1 MDVDQ
6 LRDGLANTALALRG
20 YNVRNLGRSQE
31 LLQHKLYGPRVAG
44 WLGQGSEIASDL
56 LSRPVDLV
64 DQVTSGQEA
73 SLATY
78 GEAVAMI
85 MAMELAQLEILQ
97 QVFDIDYQQCQLG
110 FGYSLGEI
118 TALVAAGVF
127 TFADALSVPLLLA
140 EDCVA
145 LADDVTLG
153 VLFSR
158 DQTIDREGVDR
169 GLVKINQ
176 QGRGVA
182 GISAELSPNT
192 LLLMGQADSLDRLRD
207 LLCEDRPR
215 QVVLRKNRDRWPPL
229 HSPIMWQRNIP
240 SRAAQTM
247 LTLASGVNAPSFPV
261 LSLVSGGMDY
271 SESNCRELLYRW
283 VDHPQ
288 LLWEA
293 VYETLKLGVET
304 VVHIGPG
311 PNIIPS
317 TYQRLSANVETHNES
332 NLGMRLLSAVAQR
345 PWLQKVL
352 PERTALLRAPVVQH
366 LILEDWLLDQAP
378 VSGTGE

>member
-31 LLQHKLYGPRVAG
+31 LLQHEHYGSRVAG

-97 QVFDIDYQQCQLG
+97 QDFDIDYQQCQLG

-158 DQTIDREGVDR
+158 DQTFDWDGVDR
-169 GLVKINQ
+169 GLVKINLL
-176 QGRGVA
+176 GRGGA

-366 LILEDWLLDQAP
+366 LILEDWLLDQAQ
-378 VSGTGE
+378 VSGTGG

>member
-6 LRDGLANTALALRG
+6 LRDGLGNTALALRG

-31 LLQHKLYGPRVAG
+31 LLEHERYGPRVAR
-44 WLGQGSEIASDL
+44 WLKEGSQIASDL
-56 LSRPVDLV
+56 LSRPVDLAGQV
-64 DQVTSGQEA
+64 DSGRETT
-73 SLATY
+73 LENY
-78 GEAVAMI
+78 GEAVALVMT
-85 MAMELAQLEILQ
+85 MELAQLEILREEFE
-97 QVFDIDYQQCQLG
+97 VDYQQCQLG

-118 TALVAAGVF
+118 TALVAAGVLSLG
-127 TFADALSVPLLLA
+127 DALSVPLLLA

-145 LADDVTLG
+145 LAEDVTLG

-158 DQTIDREGVDR
+158 TETIDRESVDR
-169 GLVKINQ
+169 GLVAINQ
-176 QGRGVA
+176 QGKGVV
-182 GISAELSPNT
+182 GISAELAPNT
-192 LLLMGQADSLDRLRD
+192 LLLMGQADSLERLRD
-207 LLCEDRPR
+207 LLCKEKPR
-215 QVVLRKNRDRWPPL
+215 QVVLRKNKDRWPPL

-247 LTLASGVNAPSFPV
+247 LTLESGITAPVFPV
-261 LSLVSGGMDY
+261 LSLVSGGLDY
-271 SESNCRELLYRW
+271 GESNCRDLLRRW

-293 VYETLKLGVET
+293 VYETLKVGVET
-304 VVHIGPG
+304 VLHVGPG

-352 PERTALLRAPVVQH
+352 PERTALLRAPAIQH
-366 LILEDWLLDQAP
+366 VILEDWLLGQG
-378 VSGTGE
+378 VSESE

>member
-1 MDVDQ
+1 MDVEQ
-6 LRDGLANTALALRG
+6 LREGLGSTALAMRG

-31 LLQHKLYGPRVAG
+31 LLQHDVFGPRVAG
-44 WLGQGSEIASDL
+44 WLEQGSEIASDL
-56 LSRPVDLV
+56 LSHPVDLV
-64 DQVTSGQEA
+64 SQVQSGTETT
-73 SLATY
+73 LETY
-78 GEAVAMI
+78 GEAVALI
-85 MAMELAQLEILQ
+85 MAMELAQLEILREE
-97 QVFDIDYQQCQLG
+97 FDVDYQQCQMG

-118 TALVAAGVF
+118 TALVVAGVF
-127 TFADALSVPLLLA
+127 SFADALRVPLLLA

-158 DQTIDREGVDR
+158 EQTIDRESVDR
-169 GLVKINQ
+169 GLMKINQ
-176 QGRGVA
+176 QGKGVA

-192 LLLMGQADSLDRLRD
+192 LLLMGQANSLDRLRD
-207 LLCEDRPR
+207 LLCEEQPR
-215 QVVLRKNRDRWPPL
+215 QVVLRKNKGRWPPL

-247 LTLASGVNAPSFPV
+247 LTLDSGVTAPSFPV
-261 LSLVSGGMDY
+261 LSLVSGGLDY
-271 SESNCRELLYRW
+271 RETNCRDLLYRW
-283 VDHPQ
+283 VDNPQ
-288 LLWEA
+288 LLWDA
-293 VYETLKLGVET
+293 VYETLKAGVKT
-304 VVHIGPG
+304 VIHVGPE

-345 PWLQKVL
+345 PWLQMVL
-352 PERTALLRAPVVQH
+352 PERTALLRAPAVEHV
-366 LILEDWLLDQAP
+366 ILEDWLLDQAE

>member
-6 LRDGLANTALALRG
+6 LRDGLGSTALALRG

-31 LLQHKLYGPRVAG
+31 LLQHKVFGPRVSG
-44 WLGQGSEIASDL
+44 WLEQGGEISSDL
-56 LSRPVDLV
+56 LQRPVDLV
-64 DQVTSGQEA
+64 GQVQNGTET

-78 GEAVAMI
+78 GEAVALI
-85 MAMELAQLEILQ
+85 MAMELAQLEILREE
-97 QVFDIDYQQCQLG
+97 FDVDYQQCQLG
-110 FGYSLGEI
+110 FGYSLGEV

-127 TFADALSVPLLLA
+127 SFSDALRVPLLLA

-158 DQTIDREGVDR
+158 EQTIDRDSVDR
-169 GLVKINQ
+169 GLLKINQ
-176 QGRGVA
+176 QGKGVA

-192 LLLMGQADSLDRLRD
+192 LLLMGQANSLDRLRD
-207 LLCEDRPR
+207 LLCEGKPR
-215 QVVLRKNRDRWPPL
+215 QVVLRKNKDRWPPL

-247 LTLASGVNAPSFPV
+247 PTLDSGVTAPCFPV
-261 LSLVSGGMDY
+261 LSLVSGGLDY
-271 SESNCRELLYRW
+271 RESNCRDLLYRW
-283 VDHPQ
+283 VDNPQ
-288 LLWEA
+288 LLWDA
-293 VYETLKLGVET
+293 VYETLKAGVKT
-304 VVHIGPG
+304 VIHVGPG

-345 PWLQKVL
+345 PWLQMVL
-352 PERTALLRAPVVQH
+352 PERTALLRAPAVEHV
-366 LILEDWLLDQAP
+366 ILEDWLLDQAA

>member
-31 LLQHKLYGPRVAG
+31 LLQHELYGPRVAG
-44 WLGQGSEIASDL
+44 WLEQGSEIASDL

-366 LILEDWLLDQAP
+366 LILEDWLLDQAQ

>member
-31 LLQHKLYGPRVAG
+31 LLQHELYGPRVAG

-64 DQVTSGQEA
+64 EQVNAGRET

-97 QVFDIDYQQCQLG
+97 EEFDVDYQQCQLG

-158 DQTIDREGVDR
+158 DQTIDRERVDR

-176 QGRGVA
+176 QGKGVA

-207 LLCEDRPR
+207 LLCEDQPR
-215 QVVLRKNRDRWPPL
+215 QVVLRKNKDRWPPL
-229 HSPIMWQRNIP
+229 HSPITWQRNIP

-247 LTLASGVNAPSFPV
+247 LTLASGLKAPSFPV
-261 LSLVSGGMDY
+261 LSLVSGGLDY

-345 PWLQKVL
+345 PWLQMVL

-366 LILEDWLLDQAP
+366 LILEDWLLDQAL